1 MFTGKIKKILMELF
15 DLTHGIIVACD
26 VKTLDE
32 LKRIVEA
39 TSDLEGITGYKPGFM
54 LGLKH
59 GLPDV
64 VDVIRDYSDMPIIYD
79 HQKAGTDIPESG
91 IEFAA
96 VMKSA
101 GIESAIIFPQAG
113 PATEIAFITALIDAG
128 IVPMVGGEMT
138 HKQYLKKDGGYIDDS
153 APEEMYKNG
162 AKAGA
167 EFFIVP
173 GNKPDSIKKYDEM
186 LKDNNHS
193 FCMPGIGRQGG
204 DIKSAFDA
212 CECNAYAIIG
222 SSIIKASDVRAAA
235 KSFCEA
241 VMRFGR

>member
-1 MFTGKIKKILMELF
+1 MDLF
-15 DLTHGIIVACD
+15 DLAHGIIVACD

-32 LKRIVEA
+32 LKKIVEA
-39 TSDLEGITGYKPGFM
+39 TSDIKGIVGYKPGFM

-64 VDVIRDYSDMPIIYD
+64 IDVIRDYSDMPIIYD

-113 PATEIAFITALIDAG
+113 PATETAFITALIDAG

-173 GNKPDSIKKYDEM
+173 GNKPDSIRKYSET
-186 LKDNNHS
+186 LKEICPNLS

-204 DIKSAFDA
+204 DISHAFDA

-235 KSFCEA
+235 KRLCDD
-241 VMRFGR
+241 VMRFE